1 MEVYRVFQTKTQ
13 FALNKKDKD
22 AIVFYDADTK
32 PIRLTVNDFAS
43 EEEFARW
50 KAWYLEDLRKEEL
63 EKHTYLDHTLPM
75 ECISESWVSV
85 PSPEEIF
92 EQFLECADRTE
103 LTAEI
108 LARIRGSLTKVQF
121 RRLWM
126 YYAEGMTEQ
135 EIAEREGVGQQRIS
149 KSLIAAKKKLIKMTC
164 PENRG

>member
-1 MEVYRVFQTKTQ
+1 MFQTKTQ

-22 AIVFYDADTK
+22 AIVFSNADAR
-32 PIRLTVNDFAS
+32 PIRLTVEDFAS

-50 KAWYLEDLRKEEL
+50 KAWYLEDLRKEEH
-63 EKHTYLDHTLPM
+63 ENHTYLDHTLLM
-75 ECISESWVSV
+75 ESVPENLVST
-85 PSPEEIF
+85 PSPEEIMVQLM
-92 EQFLECADRTE
+92 EYTNRAK
-103 LTAEI
+103 LTAEM
-108 LARIRGSLTKVQF
+108 LVRIRACLTKVQF

-149 KSLIAAKKKLIKMTC
+149 KSLISAKKKLANVTR

>member
-1 MEVYRVFQTKTQ
+1 MFQTKTQ

-50 KAWYLEDLRKEEL
+50 KAWYLEDLREEEL
-63 EKHTYLDHTLPM
+63 KNHTYLDHTLPM
-75 ECISESWVSV
+75 ESIPENLVSI
-85 PSPEEIF
+85 PSPEEII
-92 EQFLECADRTE
+92 EQFWEQVDRARLSDE
-103 LTAEI
+103 MLV
-108 LARIRGSLTKVQF
+108 RIRECLTKVQF

-126 YYAEGMTEQ
+126 YYAEGMTEL

-149 KSLIAAKKKLIKMTC
+149 KSIIAAKKKLIKMTC